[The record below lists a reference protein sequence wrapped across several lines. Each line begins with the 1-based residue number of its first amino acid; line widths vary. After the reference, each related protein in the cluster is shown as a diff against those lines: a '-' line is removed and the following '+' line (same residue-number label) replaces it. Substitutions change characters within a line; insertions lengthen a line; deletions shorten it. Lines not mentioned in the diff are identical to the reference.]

1 MKRIVA
7 FLLVLIC
14 LLPAVAMAERIER
27 ILSPDLGYAP
37 WCEGIVF
44 DMVMEEPDDFP
55 SPVPMFETK
64 VAELDE
70 SHLRS
75 LLETYGMPRPDGE
88 RWYNGPDR
96 LNQRS
101 YVFSE
106 MNHGRYQLYNN
117 PWGIRSQIDTKV
129 HTTALD
135 VCKNFL
141 SEASITDI
149 EEPYYRVQRGNAPRT
164 STFDS
169 AGTAIADLN
178 LYPAA
183 GNERYTGIGFRYM
196 LGGLPVAVELLDE
209 PGQPQ
214 TEESLAPVYGSM
226 TVSDEGFITQFELWN
241 MPAVVKELPP
251 YSGPLCTWEK
261 AVDTVLSKLVKH
273 TYPGGEGHWLDGY
286 QHLRIVAVEP
296 NLALTPQGTTFPVWA
311 VVYEY
316 IGQFPSAQEGG
327 RVYNSGVQ
335 YVDARTGEMIS

>member
-7 FLLVLIC
+7 LLLVLIC
-14 LLPAVAMAERIER
+14 LLPAVAMAERIE
-27 ILSPDLGYAP
+27 IVLSPDLSHAP

-44 DMVMEEPDDFP
+44 DMSMQEPDDFP

-64 VAELDE
+64 MAEPDE
-70 SHLRS
+70 AHLRD
-75 LLETYGMPRPDGE
+75 LLETYGMTRPDGE
-88 RWYNGPDR
+88 RWYNGADR
-96 LNQRS
+96 LNRRN

-106 MNHGRYQLYNN
+106 MNHGRYQLYSN
-117 PWGIRSQIDTKV
+117 PWGIRSRIDNKE
-129 HTTALD
+129 HATALCI
-135 VCKNFL
+135 CKNFL
-141 SEASITDI
+141 SEAGIGQI
-149 EEPYYRVQRGNAPRT
+149 EKPYYRVQRGNAPRT

-178 LYPAA
+178 LYPAD
-183 GNERYTGIGFRYM
+183 GNERYVGIGFRYM

-209 PGQPQ
+209 PGRQH

-241 MPAVVKELPP
+241 MPSVVKELSP

-261 AVDTVLSKLVKH
+261 AVETVLNKLVNH
-273 TYPGGEGHWLDGY
+273 TFPGGERHWLDGY

-316 IGQFPSAQEGG
+316 IGQFSSAQDDS